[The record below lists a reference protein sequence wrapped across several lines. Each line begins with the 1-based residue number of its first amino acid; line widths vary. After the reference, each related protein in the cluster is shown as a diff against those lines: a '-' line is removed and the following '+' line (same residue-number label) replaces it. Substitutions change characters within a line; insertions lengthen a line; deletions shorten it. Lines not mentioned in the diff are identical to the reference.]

1 MLLVSSGIRSFKTP
15 KHAFGSPS
23 QRRRVSAFISS
34 PFGLYTRGCFG
45 QGKRIANF
53 LQKIQIFPD
62 EKIEPE
68 KKHLFVPT
76 ITPTPLQYFVFIRV
90 ESLAEPLHKLGPLS
104 AAQDPPPLLNK
115 RALLFSHG
123 WEDTHKR
130 FSKGGG

>member
-1 MLLVSSGIRSFKTP
+1 MLLVSSGIGSFKTP
-15 KHAFGSPS
+15 KQAFGSPS

-34 PFGLYTRGCFG
+34 PLGLYTRGCFG
-45 QGKRIANF
+45 RGKRIANF
-53 LQKIQIFPD
+53 LQEKIQILPG
-62 EKIEPE
+62 EKNEP
-68 KKHLFVPT
+68 KKIIVVPIIRSLF
-76 ITPTPLQYFVFIRV
+76 LYFVLLRV
-90 ESLAEPLHKLGPLS
+90 EFLARPLHKLGPPS

>member
-1 MLLVSSGIRSFKTP
+1 MDLLLKDVGFLLSFQVLLVFIQEGVLAGVKE
-15 KHAFGSPS
+15 SP
-23 QRRRVSAFISS
+23 
-34 PFGLYTRGCFG
+34 T
-45 QGKRIANF
+45 F

-62 EKIEPE
+62 EMIEPE
-68 KKHLFVPT
+68 KKLSYPQL
-76 ITPTPLQYFVFIRV
+76 PPPLPIFVFFRV
-90 ESLAEPLHKLGPLS
+90 ESLAEPLHKLGPPS